1 MLRHGMSGH
10 NRWAK
15 LKRRKAVDDSR
26 RSKVWTKILRE
37 IQIST
42 KIGGP
47 DPAGNPRL
55 RLAIDKARS
64 VNMPKDRIKG
74 SIEKAGGAGG
84 ESYEEITYEGY
95 GPGGAALIVLA
106 MTDNRARTVADVRHL
121 LERFGGNLGTTGS
134 VAWMFKKR
142 GVVTIVKSA
151 VAEDRL
157 MEVALDAGASDV
169 RDEGDVWTVDVEPAQ
184 LIAVQD
190 ALAAAAIPIEHAEVD
205 MIPETRVA
213 LDGHKAEV
221 MLKVIAALEDM
232 DDVQNVYG
240 NHDISDEILEKLSS

>member
-1 MLRHGMSGH
+1 MSGH

-37 IQIST
+37 IQIAT

-55 RLAIDKARS
+55 RLAVEKARA

-74 SIEKAGGAGG
+74 SIEKAGAAGG
-84 ESYEEITYEGY
+84 ESVEEVTYEGY
-95 GPGGAALIVLA
+95 GPGGAAIVVEA
-106 MTDNRARTVADVRHL
+106 MTDNRARTVADLRHL
-121 LERFGGNLGTTGS
+121 FERMGGHLGTTGS

-142 GVVTIVKSA
+142 GLVTIARSA
-151 VAEDRL
+151 IDEDRL
-157 MEVALDAGASDV
+157 MELVLDAGASDV
-169 RDEGDVWTVDVEPAQ
+169 RDEGEVWTVDVDPAK
-184 LIAVQD
+184 LVAVTD
-190 ALAAAAIPIEHAEVD
+190 ALAAAQIAIEHAEVEAV
-205 MIPETRVA
+205 PETRVT
-213 LDGHKAEV
+213 LDGHKAE
-221 MLKVIAALEDM
+221 MMMKLMGELEDL

-240 NHDISDEILEKLSS
+240 NHDVSDEIMEKLSS

>member
-1 MLRHGMSGH
+1 MSGH

-15 LKRRKAVDDSR
+15 LKRRKAVDDGR

-47 DPAGNPRL
+47 DPDGNARL

-74 SIEKAGGAGG
+74 SIDKGAGVGGG
-84 ESYEEITYEGY
+84 ESWEEITYEGY
-95 GPGGAALIVLA
+95 GPGGAALVIEA
-106 MTDNRARTVADVRHL
+106 MTDNRARTVADIRHL
-121 LERFGGNLGTTGS
+121 FERYGGNLGATGS
-134 VAWMFKKR
+134 VGWMFKKH
-142 GVVTIVKSA
+142 GLITILKA
-151 VAEDRL
+151 AADEDRL
-157 MEVALDAGASDV
+157 MEVALEAGARDV
-169 RDEGDVWTVDVEPAQ
+169 RDDGEVWTVDVDPGA
-184 LIAVQD
+184 LAPVQD
-190 ALAAAAIPIEHAEVD
+190 ALAAAKIAVEAADVD
-205 MIPETRVA
+205 FIPETRVA

-221 MLKVIAALEDM
+221 MLRLIGGLEDM

-240 NHDISDEILEKLSS
+240 NHDIPDELLEKLA

>member
-1 MLRHGMSGH
+1 MSGH

-55 RLAIDKARS
+55 RLAIDKARA

-74 SIEKAGGAGG
+74 SIEKGAGAAGG
-84 ESYEEITYEGY
+84 ESFEDITYEGY
-95 GPGGAALIVLA
+95 GPGGAALVVLTT
-106 MTDNRARTVADVRHL
+106 TDNRARTVADLRHL
-121 LERFGGNLGTTGS
+121 FDRFGGNLGTTGS
-134 VAWMFKKR
+134 VAWMFKKH
-142 GVVTIVKSA
+142 GLIT
-151 VAEDRL
+151 VARAAADEDRL
-157 MEVALDAGASDV
+157 MELALDAGARDV
-169 RDEGDVWTVDVEPAQ
+169 RDDGEVWTVDCDPAA
-184 LIAVQD
+184 LVKVQD
-190 ALAAAAIPIEHAEVD
+190 ALAAAGVAVEHADVD
-205 MIPETRVA
+205 YIPETRVA
-213 LDGHKAEV
+213 LDGHKAET
-221 MLKVIAALEDM
+221 MLKLIALLEDL

-240 NHDISDEILEKLSS
+240 NHDIPDEILEKL